1 METLCREIPAPVGR
15 CITGTVPLLVIG
27 FCVLVTD
34 GVVVELV
41 MGVASVAGRFVSNNR
56 LSHIGTVLK
65 AL

>member
-27 FCVLVTD
+27 FCGVVTD

-41 MGVASVAGRFVSNNR
+41 MGVASVAGRFVSNDR
-56 LSHIGTVLK
+56 LSHVSAVSKVL
-65 AL
+65 